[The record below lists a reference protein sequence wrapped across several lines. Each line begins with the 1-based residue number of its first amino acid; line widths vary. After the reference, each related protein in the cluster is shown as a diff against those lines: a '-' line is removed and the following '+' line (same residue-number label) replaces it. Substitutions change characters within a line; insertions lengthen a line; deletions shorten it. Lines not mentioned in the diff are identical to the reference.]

1 MIYGSEI
8 QYTRSESYNCEI
20 CKSKNSFK
28 SFCEYCVR
36 KALLKIFSRC
46 PSRSVNNPKSV
57 YDNFVYMAPEIIC
70 GSQRQHTP
78 ESDIYSFGMIWLE
91 ILSEK
96 PPYYGYEHNCD
107 LANKIIRGIRPKIL
121 QEIPSEY
128 LEYRELIN
136 QCLDAIPSNRPTL
149 IFIFEKLKIDK
160 VHKKIFDNS
169 QSSKSSHD
177 MSESQSR
184 GLPEPRNATEVEQEA
199 LHNELISLNNRGIES
214 NYHPEEQNQLE
225 ILDDVKESGKNKAI
239 KFFKRE

>member
-96 PPYYGYEHNCD
+96 PPYYG
-107 LANKIIRGIRPKIL
+107 
-121 QEIPSEY
+121 
-128 LEYRELIN
+128 
-136 QCLDAIPSNRPTL
+136 PTL

-239 KFFKRE
+239 KFFKHLKKLTINKLLIFNNA